1 MKSRPEA
8 PAVSAATK
16 APGMMLVP
24 GWVSMRK
31 VSRLP
36 PAIAISAL
44 ANAAPPFVTLVPC
57 TMMVAP
63 WRTPASSSVMSFTAC
78 WPPG

>member
-1 MKSRPEA
+1 MKSFPEA

-16 APGMMLVP
+16 APGRMLVP

-31 VSRLP
+31 VSHLP

-44 ANAAPPFVTLVPC
+44 AKAAPPRVTRVPS
-57 TMMVAP
+57 TMIVAP
-63 WRTPASSSVMSFTAC
+63 LRTPASSSFMSFTA
-78 WPPG
+78 